1 MSYGWPV
8 KGAMASLATNP
19 ITSIPM
25 TLRSII
31 RPEQLLQQNRRRDWS
46 YEEEDDVVYEEI
58 LAVGRVNIADE
69 SGSLRRVPESNR
81 IQLEV

>member
-19 ITSIPM
+19 IASTAIN
-25 TLRSII
+25 LRSIF
-31 RPEQLLQQNRRRDWS
+31 RPEQLLQQNRCCDWS
-46 YEEEDDVVYEEI
+46 YEEEDYVVYEEI
-58 LAVGRVNIADE
+58 LAVGRVYIADE
-69 SGSLRRVPESNR
+69 RGSLRIVSESNR